1 MPWIIRGAVREMAW
15 SEVHEDL
22 LQKISREMEAYQAQM
37 FSLTSTE
44 VYNRAEEIAAMSFCL
59 NQLMENFHDYQATDL
74 KPLLDREKPLEFLA
88 QRWMVE
94 QNVDLSGEFDHVLR
108 DAKYQEESAE
118 SGPSLC

>member
-74 KPLLDREKPLEFLA
+74 KPLPGEAAGVLGPALDGRAERGS
-88 QRWMVE
+88 QRRV
-94 QNVDLSGEFDHVLR
+94 
-108 DAKYQEESAE
+108 
-118 SGPSLC
+118 